1 MARRALITGI
11 SGQDGSYL
19 AELLLARGYEVHGC
33 VRRVAL
39 HDDRARLARL
49 APIADRLTLHP
60 VALESEA
67 ALSRLLRAVAP
78 DEVYHLAAQSF
89 VAESFAE
96 PYGTLEI
103 NVAGT
108 LHVLGAAR
116 DCGRETRVYFAGS
129 SEMFGNA
136 DAPQDERSACFPVS
150 PYGISKLAGY
160 HLARMFREAHGLF
173 VACGILF
180 NHESPRRGPEFVTR
194 RVARAAAEIRLGLR
208 SALTLGDLAARRDWG
223 YAPEYVEAMW
233 RMLQHGEP
241 EDFVVATGETHSV
254 EELVERAFAHAGLDW
269 RDHVVSA
276 EERRRP
282 VEVRALRGA
291 ASKARR
297 ELGFTPRVRFDE
309 LVGLLVDAEVAALEE
324 RGPPPAGEPPLREH
338 ALSRPPPRSPAYE
351 ERRPG
356 PTMPA

>member
-1 MARRALITGI
+1 MARRALVTGI

-49 APIADRLTLHP
+49 QPILDRIALHP
-60 VALESEA
+60 VAIESEA
-67 ALSRLLRAVAP
+67 ALHRLFRAVAP

-96 PYGTLEI
+96 PYATLDANVVGTL
-103 NVAGT
+103 NV
-108 LHVLGAAR
+108 LNAAR
-116 DCGRETRVYFAGS
+116 DCGRDARVYFAGS

-136 DAPQDERSACFPVS
+136 PAPQDESSVCLPVS
-150 PYGISKLAGY
+150 PYAISKLAGF

-173 VACGILF
+173 VCAGILF

-208 SALTLGDLAARRDWG
+208 AKLELGDLAARRDWG

-233 RMLQHGEP
+233 RMLQRDEP
-241 EDFVVATGETHSV
+241 DDFVVATGETHSV
-254 EELVERAFAHAGLDW
+254 QDLAERAFGLLGLDW
-269 RDHVVSA
+269 RDHVESA
-276 EERRRP
+276 PERRRP
-282 VEVRALRGA
+282 AEVRELRGD

-297 ELGFTPRVRFDE
+297 ELGFEARVRFDE
-309 LVGLLVDAEVAALEE
+309 LVAILVGAEMDALAQQGASQLA
-324 RGPPPAGEPPLREH
+324 PPSP
-338 ALSRPPPRSPAYE
+338 PPPRRAPFGD
-351 ERRPG
+351 RRPG